1 MNSLVLVGDGLSI
14 RLYESAAWSVVEVEG
29 DLDMASLPLRRRILA
44 ASGPRVVFDLR
55 RVAFMDASGLG
66 LLGAS
71 HDASARAGGSVR
83 VSGATAHVRKLL
95 AITHM
100 DQGISIF
107 STLGEALAAPAATG
121 APT

>member
-14 RLYESAAWSVVEVEG
+14 RLYERAAWSVVEVEG
-29 DLDMASLPLRRRILA
+29 DLDMASLPLRHRILA
-44 ASGPRVVFDLR
+44 ASGPRVVFDLH

-83 VSGATAHVRKLL
+83 VAGATAHVRKLL

-100 DQGISIF
+100 DRGISVF
-107 STLGEALAAPAATG
+107 GTLVEALAAPAPTG